1 MTKQDVRQAAKIL
14 NEQIKSGKELLLR
27 PFVEQEL
34 LSLVTKDILLYLGC
48 RFVSGY
54 KDYMELP
61 YKEIPEKSVEGT
73 ILWCSDKIED
83 QSDVVKV
90 G

>member
-14 NEQIKSGKELLLR
+14 NEQIKSGKELLLKS
-27 PFVEQEL
+27 FVDENL
-34 LSLVTKDILLYLGC
+34 FPLVTKDVLMYLGC

-54 KDYMELP
+54 RDYMELP

-73 ILWCSDKIED
+73 ILWCSDKIEE
-83 QSDVVKV
+83 QSYVVKL